1 MKLNFTKKFLTVLL
15 CFMTVLGMMFLVS
28 CGDKT
33 GGDTTGSG
41 GSSNES
47 GSGSTGDNDVLP
59 EKLQLDD
66 SKSVIKSESPNTVAS
81 PVISEEDLSQ
91 LYTVK
96 FTEELNPEYDSRT
109 ESLDNIF
116 NPDALGQMVLVFDRS
131 EWNKHLSYCDYSLS
145 HEESVVVKGFYFT
158 KDNKEWFFNDI
169 GFRIRGNTSR
179 RRPQEGNEAGKNDYV
194 QAHFALDFEE
204 WIPKGEDKKLADC
217 MKGIILKRF
226 KDDATYSREVYA
238 YNLFRQN
245 GIWIAPRAAY
255 TTLKIQI
262 IDDLDLDADGNTSEF
277 ETVDYGVYAMVEEI
291 KKQFLKERTEK
302 EGGGYLS
309 SNKGNLWKC
318 LWKSES
324 EYGPN
329 FVKNDANSIGE
340 EDVSFTFADED
351 RTIIKDSTNKTYD
364 YDYKGDNDLEE
375 GRTQIL
381 AFMEELNNLPNCTD
395 GVNDSADKEKIT
407 KFYNEKMAGDL
418 FLRTYAINVV
428 LGMWDDYW
436 INKNN
441 FYFYFDEDEKAYFI
455 PYDYDN
461 SLGVCHLGVDVG
473 KANPYTWGNLT
484 DGKHPLIQKILQ
496 VPEYMKLYQKYLL
509 EYSNENSFFDDDN
522 SIARI
527 KKWHSM
533 IEPYIFSENLVYK
546 DTTTEFIDKPAEWG
560 DSYKDYTIYTPGE
573 MNYFT
578 VRQKSIKDAKLPTL
592 ETTGLV
598 LTLDAGDGY
607 FWTGSGD
614 GTHKLYCS
622 FKSGDTFSNILSSGG
637 FKGWT
642 VWLNGDGLKYG
653 YEREGRYYWPDWF
666 CDANGDSVSNSTKFY
681 ESETI
686 YTNWVDFTDVVVPYC
701 FEDWGTI
708 TFTYNPEHFDSNVVG
723 AYSENAE
730 VYLMFPGSNWDVS
743 DDYKLTRQNTGI
755 YTKTFN
761 WEQDIKPGFDS
772 WNGYKFFIKEG
783 DQDNWLGADVFT
795 SELPDIF
802 AQPDGDRNFR
812 LVY

>member
-1 MKLNFTKKFLTVLL
+1 MA
-15 CFMTVLGMMFLVS
+15 VLGMMFFVS

-41 GSSNES
+41 GSS
-47 GSGSTGDNDVLP
+47 GGGTTGDEVVLP
-59 EKLQLDD
+59 ENLKLDD
-66 SKSVIKSESPNTVAS
+66 SKSVIKSTSPNTVAS
-81 PVISEEDLSQ
+81 PIITEDDLSQ
-91 LYTVK
+91 LYTEK

-131 EWNKHLSYCDYSLS
+131 EWNKHLSYCDYDLS
-145 HEESVVVKGFYFT
+145 HEESVKVKGFYFT

-179 RRPQEGNEAGKNDYV
+179 RRPQLGNGAGNNDYV

-262 IDDLDLDADGNTSEF
+262 DEGDGTF
-277 ETVDYGVYAMVEEI
+277 ETVDYGVYSMIEEI
-291 KKQFLKERTEK
+291 KKQFLKERTTK
-302 EGGGYLS
+302 TGGYLS

-318 LWKSES
+318 LWKSGN
-324 EYGPN
+324 GPN
-329 FVKNDANSIGE
+329 FVKDDANSIGE
-340 EDVSFTFADED
+340 EEVSFTFADED
-351 RTIIKDSTNKTYD
+351 RTIIKDSTNITYD

-395 GVNDSADKEKIT
+395 GVNDSADKEKIA

-436 INKNN
+436 INNNN

-461 SLGVCHLGVDVG
+461 SLGVCHLGVDAG

-509 EYSNENSFFDDDN
+509 EYSNEDSFFDDDK

-578 VRQKSIKDAKLPTL
+578 VRQKSIKDAKLPSL
-592 ETTGLV
+592 ETTELV

-622 FKSGDTFSNILSSGG
+622 FNSGDTFSNILSSGG

-653 YEREGRYYWPDWF
+653 YEKEGRYYWPNWF

-681 ESETI
+681 ESGTI
-686 YTNWVDFTDVVVPYC
+686 YTNWVDFTGVVVPYC
-701 FEDWGTI
+701 FEDWDNI

-723 AYSENAE
+723 SYSENAE
-730 VYLMFPGSNWDVS
+730 VYLMFPGSNWQPNEY
-743 DDYKLTRQNTGI
+743 YKLTRQDNGI
-755 YTKTFN
+755 YAKTFDWGN
-761 WEQDIKPGFDS
+761 DIKPGFDT
-772 WNGYKFFIKEG
+772 WNGYKFLIREG
-783 DQDNWLGADVFT
+783 GNEKWLGADVYSF
-795 SELPDIF
+795 ELSDIY

>member
-1 MKLNFTKKFLTVLL
+1 MKLNFFKKFLTVSL
-15 CFMTVLGMMFLVS
+15 CLMAVLGMMFFVS
-28 CGDKT
+28 CGDKL

-41 GSSNES
+41 GSS
-47 GSGSTGDNDVLP
+47 GGGTTGDEVVLP
-59 EKLQLDD
+59 ENLKLDD
-66 SKSVIKSESPNTVAS
+66 SKSVIKSTSPNTVAS
-81 PVISEEDLSQ
+81 SIISEDDLSQ
-91 LYTVK
+91 LYTEK

-131 EWNKHLSYCDYSLS
+131 EWNKHLSYCDYDLS
-145 HEESVVVKGFYFT
+145 HEESVKVKGFYFT
-158 KDNKEWFFNDI
+158 KDNKEWFFKDI

-179 RRPQEGNEAGKNDYV
+179 RRPQLGNGAGNNDYV

-262 IDDLDLDADGNTSEF
+262 DEGDGTF
-277 ETVDYGVYAMVEEI
+277 ETVDYGVYSMIEEI
-291 KKQFLKERTEK
+291 KKQFLKERTTK
-302 EGGGYLS
+302 TGGYLS

-318 LWKSES
+318 LWKSGN
-324 EYGPN
+324 GPN
-329 FVKNDANSIGE
+329 FVKDDANSIGE
-340 EDVSFTFADED
+340 EDVSFTFADEVE
-351 RTIIKDSTNKTYD
+351 RTDIIDKTNITYD

-395 GVNDSADKEKIT
+395 GVNDSADKEKIA

-436 INKNN
+436 INNNN
-441 FYFYFDEDEKAYFI
+441 FYFYFDEDGKAYFI

-461 SLGVCHLGVDVG
+461 SLGVCHLGVDAG

-509 EYSNENSFFDDDN
+509 EYSNEDSYFDDDK

-527 KKWHSM
+527 KKWQSM
-533 IEPYIFSENLVYK
+533 IEPYIYSKNLVYA
-546 DTTTEFIDKPAEWG
+546 DTTTEFIDKPAGWG

-653 YEREGRYYWPDWF
+653 YEKEGRYYWPNWF

-681 ESETI
+681 ESGTI
-686 YTNWVDFTDVVVPYC
+686 YTNWVDFTGVVVPYC
-701 FEDWGTI
+701 FEDWDNI

-723 AYSENAE
+723 SYSENAE
-730 VYLMFPGSNWDVS
+730 VYLMFPGSNWQPNEY
-743 DDYKLTRQNTGI
+743 YKLTRQDNGI
-755 YTKTFN
+755 YAKTFN
-761 WEQDIKPGFDS
+761 WGNDIKPGFDT
-772 WNGYKFFIKEG
+772 WNGYKFFIREG
-783 DQDNWLGADVFT
+783 GNEKWLGADVYSF
-795 SELPDIF
+795 ELPDIY

>member
-33 GGDTTGSG
+33 GGDVNDSG

-66 SKSVIKSESPNTVAS
+66 SKSVIKSESPNTVTS
-81 PVISEEDLSQ
+81 SIISEEDLSQ
-91 LYTVK
+91 LYTEK

-131 EWNKHLSYCDYSLS
+131 EWDKHLSYCDLNMN
-145 HEESVVVKGFYFT
+145 HEESVVAKGFYFT
-158 KDNKEWFFNDI
+158 KDNKEWYFNDI

-179 RRPQEGNEAGKNDYV
+179 RRPQLGNGKGNNDYV

-204 WIPKGEDKKLADC
+204 WTDEDKKLADC
-217 MKGIILKRF
+217 MKGVILKRF

-255 TTLKIQI
+255 TRLIIQI
-262 IDDLDLDADGNTSEF
+262 QESDGTF
-277 ETVDYGVYAMVEEI
+277 ETVDYGVYSMIEEI
-291 KKQFLKERTEK
+291 KKQFLKERTTET
-302 EGGGYLS
+302 GGYLS

-318 LWKSES
+318 LYKVSGS
-324 EYGPN
+324 D
-329 FVKNDANSIGE
+329 FVYNNANSIGE
-340 EDVSFTFADED
+340 EKIEAIED
-351 RTIIKDSTNKTYD
+351 DSGNITGFSIQNFD

-375 GRTQIL
+375 DGKPQIL

-436 INKNN
+436 INNNN
-441 FYFYFDEDEKAYFI
+441 FYFYFDEDGKAYFI

-461 SLGVCHLGVDVG
+461 SLGVCHLGVDAG
-473 KANPYTWGNLT
+473 KANPYTWGDLT

-509 EYSNENSFFDDDN
+509 EYSNENSFFDDDK

-533 IEPYIFSENLVYK
+533 IGPYIFSKNLVYS
-546 DTTTEFIDKPAEWG
+546 DTTTEFIDKPAGWG

-578 VRQKSIKDAKLPTL
+578 VHQKSIKDAKLPTL

-607 FWTGSGD
+607 FWTGNGD

-622 FKSGDTFSNILSSGG
+622 FKSGDTFSNILSAGG

-642 VWLNGDGLKYG
+642 VWLNDDGLKYG
-653 YEREGRYYWPDWF
+653 YEKEGRYYWPDWF

-701 FEDWGTI
+701 FEDWETI
-708 TFTYNPEHFDSNVVG
+708 TFTYNPEHFDSDVVG
-723 AYSENAE
+723 SYSENAE
-730 VYLMFPGSNWDVS
+730 VYLMFPGSNWQPNEY
-743 DDYKLTRQNTGI
+743 YKLTRQNTGI

-783 DQDNWLGADVFT
+783 EKDNWLGADVYSF
-795 SELPDIF
+795 ELPDIY
-802 AQPDGDRNFR
+802 AEPDGDRNFR

>member
-1 MKLNFTKKFLTVLL
+1 MNQNFAKKFLTVLL
-15 CFMTVLGMMFLVS
+15 CCMTVLGILFFVG
-28 CGDKT
+28 CGDKV
-33 GGDTTGSG
+33 GGTQNPGS
-41 GSSNES
+41 ES
-47 GSGSTGDNDVLP
+47 GTGNGTDDNGNDGESVKI
-59 EKLQLDD
+59 ELDD
-66 SKSVIKSESPNTVAS
+66 SKSVIKSTSPNTVAS
-81 PVISEEDLSQ
+81 SIITEDDLSQ
-91 LYTVK
+91 LYTEK
-96 FTEELNPEYDSRT
+96 FTKELNPEYDSRT

-131 EWNKHLSYCDYSLS
+131 EWNKHLSYCDHDLS
-145 HEESVVVKGFYFT
+145 HEESVKVKGFYFT

-179 RRPQEGNEAGKNDYV
+179 RRPQLGNGAGNNDYV

-204 WIPKGEDKKLADC
+204 WLPKGEDKKLADC

-262 IDDLDLDADGNTSEF
+262 DEGDGTF

-309 SNKGNLWKC
+309 SNKENLWKC
-318 LWKSES
+318 LWKSGN
-324 EYGPN
+324 GPN
-329 FVKNDANSIGE
+329 FVKDDAHSIGE
-340 EDVSFTFADED
+340 EEVSFTFADED
-351 RTIIKDSTNKTYD
+351 RTIIKGSTNKTYD
-364 YDYKGDNDLEE
+364 YDYKGDKDLED

-395 GVNDSADKEKIT
+395 GVNDSADKEKIA

-436 INKNN
+436 INNNN

-461 SLGVCHLGVDVG
+461 SLGVCHLGVDAG
-473 KANPYTWGNLT
+473 KANPYTWGDLT

-509 EYSNENSFFDDDN
+509 EYSNEDSFFDDDK

-533 IEPYIFSENLVYK
+533 IEPYIYSENLVYA
-546 DTTTEFIDKPAEWG
+546 DTTTEFIDIPAGWG

-622 FKSGDTFSNILSSGG
+622 FKSGDTFSNILSAGG

-653 YEREGRYYWPDWF
+653 YEKEGRYYWPNWF

-681 ESETI
+681 ESGTI
-686 YTNWVDFTDVVVPYC
+686 YTNWVDFTGVVVPYC
-701 FEDWGTI
+701 FEDWDNI

-723 AYSENAE
+723 SYSENAE
-730 VYLMFPGSNWDVS
+730 VYLMFPGSNWQPNEY
-743 DDYKLTRQNTGI
+743 YKLTRQNDGI
-755 YTKTFN
+755 YAKTFN
-761 WEQDIKPGFDS
+761 WGNDIKPGFDT

-783 DQDNWLGADVFT
+783 DQDNWLGAEEYKF
-795 SELPDIF
+795 SLPDIY

>member
-33 GGDTTGSG
+33 GGDVNDSG

-66 SKSVIKSESPNTVAS
+66 SKSVIKSESPNTVTS
-81 PVISEEDLSQ
+81 SIISEEDLSQ
-91 LYTVK
+91 LYTEK

-131 EWNKHLSYCDYSLS
+131 EWDKHLSYCDLNMN
-145 HEESVVVKGFYFT
+145 HEESVVAKGFYFT
-158 KDNKEWFFNDI
+158 KDNKEWYFNDI

-179 RRPQEGNEAGKNDYV
+179 RRPQLGNGKGNNDYV

-204 WIPKGEDKKLADC
+204 WTDEDKKLADC
-217 MKGIILKRF
+217 MKGVILKRF

-255 TTLKIQI
+255 TRLIIQI
-262 IDDLDLDADGNTSEF
+262 QESDGTF
-277 ETVDYGVYAMVEEI
+277 ETVDYGVYSMIEEI
-291 KKQFLKERTEK
+291 KKQFLKERTTET
-302 EGGGYLS
+302 GGYLS

-318 LWKSES
+318 LYKVSGS
-324 EYGPN
+324 D
-329 FVKNDANSIGE
+329 FVYNNANSIGE
-340 EDVSFTFADED
+340 EKIEAIED
-351 RTIIKDSTNKTYD
+351 DSGNITGFSIQNFD

-375 GRTQIL
+375 DGKPQIL

-436 INKNN
+436 INNNN
-441 FYFYFDEDEKAYFI
+441 FYFYFDEDGKAYFI

-461 SLGVCHLGVDVG
+461 SLGVCHLGVDAG
-473 KANPYTWGNLT
+473 KANPYTWGDLT

-509 EYSNENSFFDDDN
+509 EYSNENSFFDDDK

-533 IEPYIFSENLVYK
+533 IGPYIFSKNLVYS
-546 DTTTEFIDKPAEWG
+546 DTTTEFIDKPAGWG

-607 FWTGSGD
+607 FWTGNGD

-622 FKSGDTFSNILSSGG
+622 FKSGDTFSNILSAGG

-642 VWLNGDGLKYG
+642 VWLNDDGLKYG
-653 YEREGRYYWPDWF
+653 YEKEGRYYWPDWF

-701 FEDWGTI
+701 FEDWETI
-708 TFTYNPEHFDSNVVG
+708 TFTYNPEHFDSDVVG
-723 AYSENAE
+723 SYSENAE
-730 VYLMFPGSNWDVS
+730 VYLMFPGSNWQPNEY
-743 DDYKLTRQNTGI
+743 YKLTRQNTGI

-783 DQDNWLGADVFT
+783 EKDNWLGADVYSF
-795 SELPDIF
+795 ELPDIY
-802 AQPDGDRNFR
+802 AEPDGDRNFR

>member
-33 GGDTTGSG
+33 GGDVNDSG

-66 SKSVIKSESPNTVAS
+66 SKSVIKSESPNTVTS
-81 PVISEEDLSQ
+81 SIISEEELSQ
-91 LYTVK
+91 LYTEK

-131 EWNKHLSYCDYSLS
+131 EWDKHLSYCDLNMN
-145 HEESVVVKGFYFT
+145 HEESVVAKGFYFT
-158 KDNKEWFFNDI
+158 KDNKEWYFNDI

-179 RRPQEGNEAGKNDYV
+179 RRPQLGNGTGNNDYV

-204 WIPKGEDKKLADC
+204 WTDEDKKLADC
-217 MKGIILKRF
+217 MKGVILKRF

-255 TTLKIQI
+255 TRLIIQI
-262 IDDLDLDADGNTSEF
+262 QESDGTF
-277 ETVDYGVYAMVEEI
+277 ETVDYGVYSMIEEI
-291 KKQFLKERTEK
+291 KKQFLKERTTET
-302 EGGGYLS
+302 GGYLS

-318 LWKSES
+318 LYKVSGS
-324 EYGPN
+324 D
-329 FVKNDANSIGE
+329 FVYNNANSIGE
-340 EDVSFTFADED
+340 EKIEAIED
-351 RTIIKDSTNKTYD
+351 DSGNITGFSIQNFD

-375 GRTQIL
+375 DGKPQIL

-436 INKNN
+436 INNNN
-441 FYFYFDEDEKAYFI
+441 FYFYFDEDGKAYFI

-461 SLGVCHLGVDVG
+461 SLGVCHLGVDAG
-473 KANPYTWGNLT
+473 KANPYTWGDLT

-509 EYSNENSFFDDDN
+509 EYSNENSFFDDDK

-533 IEPYIFSENLVYK
+533 IGPYIFSKNLVYS
-546 DTTTEFIDKPAEWG
+546 DTTTEFIDKPAGWG

-607 FWTGSGD
+607 FWTGNGD

-622 FKSGDTFSNILSSGG
+622 FKSGDTFSNILSAGG

-642 VWLNGDGLKYG
+642 VWLNDDGLKYG
-653 YEREGRYYWPDWF
+653 YEKEGRYYWPDWF

-701 FEDWGTI
+701 FEDWETI
-708 TFTYNPEHFDSNVVG
+708 TFTYNPEHFDSDVVG
-723 AYSENAE
+723 SYSENAE
-730 VYLMFPGSNWDVS
+730 VYLMFPGSNWQPNEY
-743 DDYKLTRQNTGI
+743 YKLTRQNTGI

-783 DQDNWLGADVFT
+783 EKDNWLGADVYSF
-795 SELPDIF
+795 ELPDIY
-802 AQPDGDRNFR
+802 AEPDGDRNFR